1 MTAITAPVRTH
12 PRSLA
17 VIGAIVAFA
26 LDFQLA
32 GVDLRLIGY
41 ILMAAGVV
49 LLIISLAVAFGGR
62 RSTTTTRSG
71 VDPASGEQITRQ
83 DRRDGSY

>member
-1 MTAITAPVRTH
+1 MRIGSSIALI
-12 PRSLA
+12 

-26 LDFQLA
+26 LDIQLA

-62 RSTTTTRSG
+62 RTTTTTRSG

-83 DRRDGSY
+83 DRRDGTY

>member
-1 MTAITAPVRTH
+1 MRIGSSIALI
-12 PRSLA
+12 

-26 LDFQLA
+26 LNIQLA
-32 GVDLRLIGY
+32 GIDLRLIGY

-62 RSTTTTRSG
+62 RTTTTTRSG
-71 VDPASGEQITRQ
+71 VDPASGEQITWQ
-83 DRRDGSY
+83 DRRDGTY

>member
-1 MTAITAPVRTH
+1 MRVGSSIALI
-12 PRSLA
+12 

-26 LDFQLA
+26 LNIQLA

-49 LLIISLAVAFGGR
+49 LLIIISLAVAFGGR
-62 RSTTTTRSG
+62 RTTTTTRSG

-83 DRRDGSY
+83 DRRDGTY

>member
-1 MTAITAPVRTH
+1 MRIGSSIALI
-12 PRSLA
+12 

-26 LDFQLA
+26 LNIQLA
-32 GVDLRLIGY
+32 GIDLRLIGY

-62 RSTTTTRSG
+62 RTTTTTRSG
-71 VDPASGEQITRQ
+71 VDPASGEQITQQ
-83 DRRDGSY
+83 DRRDGTY

>member
-1 MTAITAPVRTH
+1 MRIGSSIALI
-12 PRSLA
+12 

-26 LDFQLA
+26 LNIQLA
-32 GVDLRLIGY
+32 GIDLRLIGY

-62 RSTTTTRSG
+62 RTTTTTRSG
-71 VDPASGEQITRQ
+71 VDPASGERITQQ
-83 DRRDGSY
+83 DRRDGTY

>member
-1 MTAITAPVRTH
+1 MRIGSSIALI
-12 PRSLA
+12 

-26 LDFQLA
+26 LDIQLA

-62 RSTTTTRSG
+62 RTTTTTRSG
-71 VDPASGEQITRQ
+71 VDPASGEQITQQ
-83 DRRDGSY
+83 DRRDGTY

>member
-1 MTAITAPVRTH
+1 MRIGSSIALI
-12 PRSLA
+12 

-26 LDFQLA
+26 LDFQVA

-49 LLIISLAVAFGGR
+49 LLIISLAVGFGGR
-62 RSTTTTRSG
+62 RTTTTTRSG
-71 VDPASGEQITRQ
+71 VGPASGEQITRQ
-83 DRRDGSY
+83 DRRDGTY

>member
-1 MTAITAPVRTH
+1 MRIGSSIALI
-12 PRSLA
+12 

-26 LDFQLA
+26 LNIQLA
-32 GVDLRLIGY
+32 GIDLRLIGY

-62 RSTTTTRSG
+62 RTTTTTRTG
-71 VDPASGEQITRQ
+71 VDPASGEQITQQ
-83 DRRDGSY
+83 DRRDGTY

>member
-1 MTAITAPVRTH
+1 MRIGSSIALI
-12 PRSLA
+12 

-26 LDFQLA
+26 LNIQVA

-62 RSTTTTRSG
+62 RTTTTTRSG

-83 DRRDGSY
+83 DRRDGTY